1 MAGGDSFGDAT
12 PNSDGQAEFLSQLT
26 VEEADKI
33 IRATV
38 NSLLH
43 TILQFTRLASAM
55 EN

>member
-26 VEEADKI
+26 VEEADKS
-33 IRATV
+33 
-38 NSLLH
+38 NNLLY
-43 TILQFTRLASAM
+43 TINKILSSQTHGKVR